1 MCSLNQ
7 VTESFFLIADN
18 GSLARDSMRSEDY
31 VGNSPMSAGL
41 QRLNAPSTA
50 IHSGGGRTP
59 ANIPSFAAGSAQP
72 SQQRLSPGFVRES
85 TPQTLGTAGGIPVA
99 PQLAQ
104 ATGPATLSSVSTFP
118 SKASGADSRPTG
130 SDPQGMPLFA
140 DNRSIGN
147 VPVQHSTAANFPAE
161 EELTV
166 DGSAP
171 SAPVLLGQLQ
181 HGRLDMSNEVPVAA
195 FPASTV
201 AAGMSG
207 VSADGSMMQ
216 QVDRDLGCARVG
228 IPAQQSAPVGHLH
241 AYEKS
246 GVVFARPTD
255 SSVPQ

>member
-31 VGNSPMSAGL
+31 MGNSPMSAGL

-50 IHSGGGRTP
+50 VHSGGGRT
-59 ANIPSFAAGSAQP
+59 AASIPSSAAGSAQP

-130 SDPQGMPLFA
+130 SAPQGMPLSA

-147 VPVQHSTAANFPAE
+147 VPVQHSTAADFPAE

-171 SAPVLLGQLQ
+171 SAPVLLGQLR

-216 QVDRDLGCARVG
+216 QVDRDLGHARVG